1 MNPWTEE
8 EERRLKGLTVS
19 PHRNSP
25 EKLSDLVQHFR
36 KNGSV
41 FGVTEGDD
49 KPHVS
54 RDLARKIKRLTVKGK
69 LGWVLK
75 RGASPIQTPR
85 QPNLSGEFIQDVMKL
100 AEVIEKRITVPKP
113 GTPLLNYDEAPSRAT
128 ERQLEQAVAR
138 GDTSPYVRLL
148 TTSLRTPWWRSD
160 GETQVVLNLSDRQ
173 SALMARFDAVPT
185 SLDFVNA
192 LKGWLKTAG
201 RYLDL
206 VKECA
211 DQDQIQAAYLD
222 AERAGAD
229 VHAQLWNAVEAL
241 R

>member
-1 MNPWTEE
+1 MDPWTEE
-8 EERRLKGLTVS
+8 EAGRLKRLTVS

-25 EKLSDLVQHFR
+25 EKLSDLVKHFR

-54 RDLARKIKRLTVKGK
+54 KDLARKIKRLTVKSK
-69 LGWVLK
+69 LDWVLK
-75 RGASPIQTPR
+75 RAAPPVQAAR
-85 QPNLSGEFIQDVMKL
+85 QPILSGEFFQDVMKL

-113 GTPLLNYDEAPSRAT
+113 GTPLLNYDDAPERAT
-128 ERQLEQAVAR
+128 ERRLEQALAQ
-138 GDTSPYVRLL
+138 GDTSPYLRLL
-148 TTSLRTPWWRSD
+148 ITSLNTPWWRSD
-160 GETQVVLNLSDRQ
+160 GETRVVLNLSHRQ
-173 SALMARFDAVPT
+173 SVLMARFDAVPT

-192 LKGWLKTAG
+192 LSGWVKTAG

-206 VKECA
+206 VKE
-211 DQDQIQAAYLD
+211 AAGQSQVQGVYLD
-222 AERAGAD
+222 AEKAAEDAR
-229 VHAQLWNAVEAL
+229 AQLWKAVEAL